1 MKEFTQKHY
10 PALISWI
17 VIVAVAIIAMPNVSA
32 LVREKGAVTLPDN
45 APSQM
50 AARME
55 KKANGN
61 KAVRTYTAVFS
72 NGDNKLSTHQ
82 SKQIDTKLSE
92 LKNES
97 GLTVTKVMGPSDN
110 AETKKQLQAK
120 DGTTQLAQITVKK
133 NGQIASQVKK
143 LRSQLKLNGIDTYIT
158 GVDALNDDFST
169 VTEKGIQKTEVIA
182 VIFIFIVLVLVFRSP
197 IVPLISLLNVGVA
210 FITSLSIVMNLVQHF
225 NFPLSNFTQVFLV
238 IVLFG
243 IGTDYNILLYDYFKG
258 QLAAGVPVLDATRET
273 RRHGGRTVL
282 YSGLSV
288 LIGFSSLWLAKFPF
302 YQSASAVA
310 IGVVVLLPVLLTL
323 NMFFMNVLGEKMFWP
338 SKVAGGEGSSKLW
351 HGLSRAAIAQP
362 VVAIAVV
369 LAVGVP
375 FALGYDSEL
384 NFNNADEVPSSYQSK
399 AGYLVI
405 QDHFSKGMSAPA
417 TIYIKSD
424 KKLDTQAKLAAI
436 DDLTQYLQKEPGI
449 KTVASVTEPGGS
461 KLSQMYL
468 GDQLQ
473 TITKGLKDSQA
484 GLKKIKSGLNSAN
497 SQLSSSDTT
506 SQIAQVKKLASGSS
520 QVQAGLKQYAAGVQT
535 VNSNTQ
541 KLASGAAQVS
551 AGTQTASS
559 SVKTAASGAGQ
570 TAAGAS
576 KVASGAE
583 TAASGA
589 STLASGA
596 SKTASGASALASGA
610 NQTASGAQ
618 TVASGAKSL
627 ASGASTTAS
636 GAKDV
641 ASGAQTVASGNS
653 QLSSATTAFT
663 TKLPE
668 MSDQLSQLS
677 QGTQALDTNLNAMN
691 SQMATIQSEAKNLLK
706 VITNAQNQGTLNLV
720 MPSVTKQLTT
730 LTSGI
735 STLAGVATKVNTG
748 VSGFTTA
755 IPDLSSKVSDLTSS
769 AAKLAAGSKQV
780 SDGAS
785 QVSDGASQVA
795 TGANTLANGSQ
806 QVASAASQ
814 VASGSTTLASGTS
827 QVASGSTSLAS
838 GSSQVA
844 SGASQVSAAN
854 SKLASGLNALAVGSD
869 TLSSGASQVASGSSQ
884 LAAGTNKLNN
894 SSATLTSGEDQVN
907 TGVQELNT
915 KLSGMTKQLSE
926 LGTGLTAA
934 DKGLSTI
941 ASGSK
946 TMRSYLLE
954 LQNSYMSK
962 AFYLPKASIH
972 SKAFKPSLDTYM
984 ADGKHITSFTV
995 VFKGDPN
1002 STKANNQFK
1011 TMKRDLDAKM
1021 KHSALK
1027 GSQVAIA
1034 GQTSQDNDLRSLAN
1048 GDFQRTATIM
1058 LIGIAIALI
1067 VVTQSILQPLTIL
1080 GTLVTAFF
1088 ASMGI
1093 TRLFSMHVLGDNLL
1107 SWNTPFFTF
1116 IMLMALGVDYSIF
1129 LMIRFKDDKQEPDL
1143 RQRMLKASTTIGAV
1157 VLSAAVILGGTFAAL
1172 IPSGVTT
1179 LIQVA
1184 LGVIFG
1190 LIILVILLPIAMSGL
1205 ISLNEWHEQ
1214 KEHETED

>member
-10 PALISWI
+10 PALIAWI
-17 VIVAVAIIAMPNVSA
+17 VIVAIAIIALPNVSA

-45 APSQM
+45 APSQV
-50 AARME
+50 ASRIE

-92 LKNES
+92 LQNES
-97 GLTVTKVMGPSDN
+97 GLTVTKVLGPSDN

-120 DGTTQLAQITVKK
+120 DGTTQLAQITVKN

-197 IVPLISLLNVGVA
+197 IVPVISLLNVGVA

-473 TITKGLKDSQA
+473 TITKGLKASQA
-484 GLKKIKSGLNSAN
+484 GLKKIQSGLGAAN
-497 SQLSSSDTT
+497 SQLSSSDT
-506 SQIAQVKKLASGSS
+506 SQQIAQVKKLASGSS
-520 QVQAGLKQYAAGVQT
+520 QVQAGLKQYTDGVKAIDT
-535 VNSNTQ
+535 NTQ
-541 KLASGAAQVS
+541 KLASGAQQVAS
-551 AGTQTASS
+551 GAGTASS
-559 SVKTAASGAGQ
+559 SVKTAASGAS
-570 TAAGAS
+570 ALAS
-576 KVASGAE
+576 GSSQVASGARS
-583 TAASGA
+583 A
-589 STLASGA
+589 
-596 SKTASGASALASGA
+596 ASGASALASGA
-610 NQTASGAQ
+610 SQTASGAQ
-618 TVASGAKSL
+618 SVASGANTL
-627 ASGASTTAS
+627 ATGASKTAS

-641 ASGAQTVASGNS
+641 ASGAATVASGNS
-653 QLSSATTAFT
+653 QLSAATSAFT

-691 SQMATIQSEAKNLLK
+691 AQMATIQTEAQNLLK
-706 VITNAQNQGTLNLV
+706 VITNAQNQGTLNAV

-755 IPDLSSKVSDLTSS
+755 IPELSSNVSTLTSS

-795 TGANTLANGSQ
+795 SGSKNLASGSN
-806 QVASAASQ
+806 QVASAANQ
-814 VASGSTTLASGTS
+814 VASGSTTLAG
-827 QVASGSTSLAS
+827 

-844 SGASQVSAAN
+844 SGASQVSA
-854 SKLASGLNALAVGSD
+854 STRQLASGLNALALGSD
-869 TLSSGASQVASGSSQ
+869 TLSSGASQVANGTSQ
-884 LAAGTNKLNN
+884 LAAGTKKADD

-907 TGVQELNT
+907 AGVQELNT
-915 KLSGMTKQLSE
+915 KLSGMTKQLSA
-926 LGTGLTAA
+926 LGTGLTDA

-954 LQNSYMSK
+954 LQNSYMGK
-962 AFYLPKASIH
+962 DFYLPKSSIH

-984 ADGKHITSFTV
+984 ADGKHITYFTV

-1002 STKANNQFK
+1002 STKANTQF
-1011 TMKRDLDAKM
+1011 TNMKRDLQAKL

-1027 GSQVAIA
+1027 GSTLAIA
-1034 GQTSQDNDLRSLAN
+1034 GQTAQDNDLRSLAN

-1093 TRLFSMHVLGDNLL
+1093 TRLFSIHVLGDNLL

-1205 ISLNEWHEQ
+1205 VSLNEWHEQ
-1214 KEHETED
+1214 KEHETKE

>member
-10 PALISWI
+10 PALIAWI
-17 VIVAVAIIAMPNVSA
+17 VIVAVALIAMPNVSA

-45 APSQM
+45 APSQV

-97 GLTVTKVMGPSDN
+97 GLTVTKVLGPSDN

-143 LRSQLKLNGIDTYIT
+143 LRSQLKLSGIDTYIT

-424 KKLDTQAKLAAI
+424 QKLDTQAKLAAI
-436 DDLTQYLQKEPGI
+436 DDLTQYLQKEDGI

-497 SQLSSSDTT
+497 SQLSSSDTS

-520 QVQAGLKQYAAGVQT
+520 QVQSGLKQYTDGVKAIDT
-535 VNSNTQ
+535 NTQ
-541 KLASGAAQVS
+541 KLASGAQQVAS
-551 AGTQTASS
+551 GAGTASS
-559 SVKTAASGAGQ
+559 SVKTAASGASALASGS
-570 TAAGAS
+570 S
-576 KVASGAE
+576 KVASGAQS
-583 TAASGA
+583 A
-589 STLASGA
+589 
-596 SKTASGASALASGA
+596 ASGASALASGA
-610 NQTASGAQ
+610 SQTASGAQ
-618 TVASGAKSL
+618 SVASGANTL
-627 ASGASTTAS
+627 ATGASKTAS

-641 ASGAQTVASGNS
+641 ARGAKTVASGNS
-653 QLSSATTAFT
+653 QLSSATSAFT

-691 SQMATIQSEAKNLLK
+691 SQMATIQTEAKNLLK
-706 VITNAQNQGTLNLV
+706 VITNAQNQGTLTAV
-720 MPSVTKQLTT
+720 MPSVTKELTT

-755 IPDLSSKVSDLTSS
+755 IPELSSNVSTLTSS

-795 TGANTLANGSQ
+795 SGSKTLASGSS
-806 QVASAASQ
+806 QVASAAKQ
-814 VASGSTTLASGTS
+814 VASGSTT
-827 QVASGSTSLAS
+827 LAS

-844 SGASQVSAAN
+844 SGASQVSSSTN
-854 SKLASGLNALAVGSD
+854 KLASGLNALALGSN
-869 TLSSGASQVASGSSQ
+869 TLSSGASQVANGTSQ
-884 LAAGTNKLNN
+884 LAAGTKKADD
-894 SSATLTSGEDQVN
+894 SSAALNSGESQVN

-915 KLSGMTKQLSE
+915 KLSGMTKQLSQ

-954 LQNSYMSK
+954 LQNSYMGK
-962 AFYLPKASIH
+962 DFYLPKASIH

-1011 TMKRDLDAKM
+1011 TMKRDLNAKI

>member
-10 PALISWI
+10 PALIAWI
-17 VIVAVAIIAMPNVSA
+17 VIVAIAIIALPNVSA

-45 APSQM
+45 APSQV

-97 GLTVTKVMGPSDN
+97 GLTVTKVLGPSDN

-424 KKLDTQAKLAAI
+424 QKLDTQAKLAAI
-436 DDLTQYLQKEPGI
+436 DDLTQYLQKEDGI

-497 SQLSSSDTT
+497 SQLSSSDT
-506 SQIAQVKKLASGSS
+506 SKQVAQVQELADGSSKLQKAVKSYTNGVSEVQSGTAKVASGTS
-520 QVQAGLKQYAAGVQT
+520 
-535 VNSNTQ
+535 
-541 KLASGAAQVS
+541 
-551 AGTQTASS
+551 TASS
-559 SVKTAASGAGQ
+559 SVKTAASGASQ
-570 TAAGAS
+570 T
-576 KVASGAE
+576 ASGAN
-583 TAASGA
+583 TLASGASQTASGA

-596 SKTASGASALASGA
+596 SKTASGANTLASGA
-610 NQTASGAQ
+610 SQAASG
-618 TVASGAKSL
+618 TSSL
-627 ASGASTTAS
+627 ASGAQQ
-636 GAKDV
+636 V
-641 ASGAQTVASGNS
+641 ASGTSQVASAAKQVASGTDQVSTGTAALSKGTQTLQTSTSGLTTQMSQLNAGTKELATGANQMNS
-653 QLSSATTAFT
+653 QISALQTQAQQLIKAITNSENQGAITKFTPEIESQITALTTAMGKLATGT
-663 TKLPE
+663 TSLNDQVTASAAKLPE
-668 MSDQLSQLS
+668 
-677 QGTQALDTNLNAMN
+677 
-691 SQMATIQSEAKNLLK
+691 
-706 VITNAQNQGTLNLV
+706 
-720 MPSVTKQLTT
+720 
-730 LTSGI
+730 LTSG
-735 STLAGVATKVNTG
+735 
-748 VSGFTTA
+748 
-755 IPDLSSKVSDLTSS
+755 VSDLTSS
-769 AAKLAAGSKQV
+769 AAKLAAGAAKTNSGAQQTAAGAAKAAAGAQTAAN
-780 SDGAS
+780 GAS
-785 QVSDGASQVA
+785 QLSSASGQLVS
-795 TGANTLANGSQ
+795 GAN
-806 QVASAASQ
+806 
-814 VASGSTTLASGTS
+814 
-827 QVASGSTSLAS
+827 SLAS
-838 GSSQVA
+838 GSNQVA
-844 SGASQVSAAN
+844 SGANSLSTATGSVASGASKVAQAN
-854 SKLASGLNALAVGSD
+854 AKLASGLSALATGSD
-869 TLSSGASQVASGSSQ
+869 TLNAGAQKV
-884 LAAGTNKLNN
+884 AAGATTLNN
-894 SSATLTSGEDQVN
+894 NSAALNSGESQVN

-954 LQNSYMSK
+954 LQNSYMGK
-962 AFYLPKASIH
+962 DFYLPKASIH

-1011 TMKRDLDAKM
+1011 TMKRDLDAKI

-1129 LMIRFKDDKQEPDL
+1129 LMIRFKDDKQDPDL